1 MRRERLVITLTA
13 LLLALGA
20 GYGAARWRAEDL
32 LNVLPAAWN
41 PWAAGG
47 RRQLTI
53 LATPSADPPGRAATT
68 TIAAAVSEPVYVAD
82 TWQEAARAI
91 DATAPLPMN
100 RALVGLARRYL
111 GRPYNAYSLDR
122 TPQERLVL
130 DLTRFDCFLFVEQLL
145 ALVNSRDVASQTE
158 AVETFTDHVLRL
170 RYQGGR
176 VDYCTRQHYFTRWAE
191 EAERQGYLVN
201 MTRFLPG
208 AVSRQRPLTFLSSHA
223 GSYEPMGQPR
233 NRACITALEK
243 TLVVHQAYIPLA
255 RFHEAL
261 PSLRDGDIFAL
272 VTSVE
277 GLDVTHVGLVEL
289 GESGV
294 DAIHAAPGAGVT
306 RSLDLPAYAAA
317 VEDVIGIMVLR
328 PIPNQDGAA
337 GAPAGTPL

>member
-1 MRRERLVITLTA
+1 MRKGPLLLTLTA
-13 LLLALGA
+13 LLALAA
-20 GYGAARWRAEDL
+20 GYGAARWRDGSL
-32 LNVLPAAWN
+32 LRSIAPVRLPWAPRQADGGAAPVEPAAG
-41 PWAAGG
+41 PTDTAA
-47 RRQLTI
+47 
-53 LATPSADPPGRAATT
+53 ATP
-68 TIAAAVSEPVYVAD
+68 IAAVSEPVYVAD

-91 DATAPLPMN
+91 DATASLPMN

-145 ALVNSRDVASQTE
+145 ALVNSHEVATQTE
-158 AVETFTDHVLRL
+158 GVETFTDHVRRL

-176 VDYCTRQHYFTRWAE
+176 VDYCRRHHYFTRWAE

-201 MTRFLPG
+201 ITRFLPG

-223 GSYEPMGQPR
+223 SSYEPMSQPR
-233 NRACITALEK
+233 NRECITALEK
-243 TLVVHQAYIPLA
+243 KLVVNQAYIPMA
-255 RFHEAL
+255 RLQEAL

-272 VTSVE
+272 VTREE

-306 RSLDLPAYAAA
+306 RSLDLAAYAAK
-317 VEDVIGIMVLR
+317 VKDVIGVMVLR
-328 PIPNQDGAA
+328 PIPNQDGE
-337 GAPAGTPL
+337 PGTPPESRS